1 MVQANALIS
10 MLLNRKAHLDARE
23 EAATELWAFDEI
35 EAEQA
40 LISVVIDHDEEE
52 VIADSA
58 GEALWIIWSR
68 KEKMDQAIV
77 DKMHPT
83 AKKFF
88 I

>member
-1 MVQANALIS
+1 MTQVNALIS
-10 MLLNRKAHLDARE
+10 TLINRKANLDVRE

-52 VIADSA
+52 LIADSA

-68 KEKMDQAIV
+68 KKKIDQAIV

-88 I
+88 L